1 MSVKSKNDIKLS
13 ASHIP
18 QIPKHLCGY
27 MILWFKKLIKLL
39 FQKCIQVLDHHF
51 TSPAETEL
59 ASSKRRL
66 HKVDFTLI
74 YTLNIY
80 T

>member
-1 MSVKSKNDIKLS
+1 
-13 ASHIP
+13 
-18 QIPKHLCGY
+18 

-39 FQKCIQVLDHHF
+39 FQKCIQVLDHHY

-59 ASSKRRL
+59 ASSKLRL

-74 YTLNIY
+74 YTLKGNS
-80 T
+80 

>member
-27 MILWFKKLIKLL
+27 MILRFKKLIKLL
-39 FQKCIQVLDHHF
+39 FQKCIQVLDHR
-51 TSPAETEL
+51 TSPAEAEL
-59 ASSKRRL
+59 ASSKLRL
-66 HKVDFTLI
+66 HKVGFTLI
-74 YTLNIY
+74 YTLKGNS
-80 T
+80 

>member
-1 MSVKSKNDIKLS
+1 
-13 ASHIP
+13 
-18 QIPKHLCGY
+18 

-39 FQKCIQVLDHHF
+39 FQKCIQVLDHH

-59 ASSKRRL
+59 ARSKLRL

-74 YTLNIY
+74 YTLKGNS
-80 T
+80 